1 MKRVLLALLTVWI
14 VLAAAGALAQE
25 DGVFAPEEFTFSGG
39 SGKVV
44 ITCPQ
49 VTVTGGEA
57 EAKIVFSSPNYPRA
71 MVGDTVYESETV
83 DGQSVFV
90 LPAPLGRAFTVTATT
105 TAMSQPHDIEYTL
118 FIRLGGEDAVGGLAR
133 VGSMDLVYAEG
144 FSVEYYEGGYALIR
158 VKDAET
164 YLVVPEGMDAP
175 EGLDPSVIVLKKPFE
190 RVYMAATSAMALFDS
205 MDALG
210 SIRLSGTRQDGW
222 YVQRA
227 ADAMERGDI
236 LFAGKYSEPDFELL
250 VRENCDLAIES
261 MMILHTP
268 QVRELITLLGI
279 PVFIDRSSNE
289 PHPLGRVEWIRLYGL
304 LMDRDEEAKAA
315 FEAQAEMLHALP
327 QPEGERKTVA
337 FFALKPDGTVTV
349 RGSGDYIARSIDLA
363 GGKYVFDGMGGEDS
377 TSASVNIT
385 MEAFYEAAAQ
395 ADFIVYNAA
404 IETPAQS
411 VESLIA
417 MQPLFSDFKAV
428 KEGNVWCANRWLYQ
442 ATDGIGTFIK
452 DLRAMLEGQEEGMTF
467 LYRLPG
473 R

>member
-1 MKRVLLALLTVWI
+1 MSLSLGSSALSASAWETASRAIWEQDMLV
-14 VLAAAGALAQE
+14 A
-25 DGVFAPEEFTFSGG
+25 SGG
-39 SGKVV
+39 TAPKL
-44 ITCPQ
+44 
-49 VTVTGGEA
+49 A
-57 EAKIVFSSPNYPRA
+57 
-71 MVGDTVYESETV
+71 V
-83 DGQSVFV
+83 D
-90 LPAPLGRAFTVTATT
+90 
-105 TAMSQPHDIEYTL
+105 
-118 FIRLGGEDAVGGLAR
+118 AR
-133 VGSMDLVYAEG
+133 
-144 FSVEYYEGGYALIR
+144 
-158 VKDAET
+158 
-164 YLVVPEGMDAP
+164 YLVVPADMPVPD
-175 EGLDPSVIVLKKPFE
+175 GLSPRIVVLQKPLDHI
-190 RVYMAATSAMALFDS
+190 YLAASAVMALVDS
-205 MDALG
+205 LDALDHV
-210 SIRLSGTRQDGW
+210 RLSATQREGW
-222 YVQRA
+222 YVENA
-227 ADAMERGDI
+227 AAAMARGDI

-349 RGSGDYIARSIDLA
+349 RGSEDYIARSIDLA

-452 DLRAMLEGQEEGMTF
+452 DLRAMLEGQKEGMTF